1 MTTTTERRY
10 YRINETMDFEPGI
23 GTVLS
28 IEYAPCPD
36 ETAARE
42 LELWGDNAEHLYNY
56 RQWIIKGANK
66 AAEKGKYDHEQM
78 TRALKGYYLEV
89 AKDYCREFD
98 CNIKVVFPANL
109 RGWMAEKDAEEL
121 RREILNW
128 S

>member
-1 MTTTTERRY
+1 MTTQTERRY
-10 YRINETMDFEPGI
+10 YRINETMDFEPGV
-23 GTVLS
+23 GTVLN

-42 LELWGDNAEHLYNY
+42 LELWGDNTEHLYNY

-78 TRALKGYYLEV
+78 IRALKGYYLEV

-128 S
+128 N

>member
-66 AAEKGKYDHEQM
+66 AAEKGKRSEERRVGKERRCRWSAEHE
-78 TRALKGYYLEV
+78 
-89 AKDYCREFD
+89 
-98 CNIKVVFPANL
+98 
-109 RGWMAEKDAEEL
+109 EE
-121 RREILNW
+121 RNKN
-128 S
+128 SK